1 MAELCVALLEQPAA
15 RDTTFEVGSTVPF
28 SQPWTEA
35 DAGAAAAQRNWG
47 ELLGG
52 LRQRVTGK
60 TIDGKYLGLEPEP
73 EAQPQPVGKSA
84 ATAAV

>member
-1 MAELCVALLEQPAA
+1 MALLEQPAA
-15 RDTTFEVGSTVPF
+15 RNTTFEVGSTVPF

-35 DAGAAAAQRNWG
+35 DAGAAAAQRDWAQ
-47 ELLGG
+47 LLGG

-60 TIDGKYLGLEPEP
+60 TIDGQYLGTEPEP
-73 EAQPQPVGKSA
+73 EVQPAGKSA

>member
-1 MAELCVALLEQPAA
+1 MALLEQPAA

-35 DAGAAAAQRNWG
+35 EAAAAGGQRNWAQ
-47 ELLGG
+47 LLGG

-60 TIDGKYLGLEPEP
+60 TINGRYLGTEPEP
-73 EAQPQPVGKSA
+73 EEQPASKSA
-84 ATAAV
+84 ATTSV